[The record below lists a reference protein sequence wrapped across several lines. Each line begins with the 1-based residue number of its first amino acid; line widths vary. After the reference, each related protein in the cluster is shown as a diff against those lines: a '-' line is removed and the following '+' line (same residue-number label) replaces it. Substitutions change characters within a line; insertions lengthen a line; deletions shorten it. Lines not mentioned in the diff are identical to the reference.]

1 MSGHTPWR
9 EIRGERNEANVLRE
23 KLIEVVAKA
32 LFATAWDGYK
42 TWDTTNDDDRDQ
54 YRFDAAAVVDAL
66 GVEWRGELALGEPHP
81 LPHLYRIKALESVER

>member
-66 GVEWRGELALGEPHP
+66 GVEHVEAYWGTKLTP
-81 LPHLYRIKALESVER
+81 LYRIKALESVER